1 MRSVSEKS
9 VAKERFARAKKK
21 TRARGDNE
29 RETHLR
35 DGGLDVARVRGG
47 HGLAH
52 DGMLGA
58 ELDVADGDGPAKKEG
73 AGCQSRTSGNPIRA
87 MR

>member
-1 MRSVSEKS
+1 MRSVSKKS
-9 VAKERFARAKKK
+9 VGEREVHTGEKK

-73 AGCQSRTSGNPIRA
+73 AGCQSRTSGAPIRA
-87 MR
+87 R